1 MLDIE
6 KLVAFWR
13 HGAQEDLT
21 VAQELLERGRIR
33 HGLFFLHLALEKLLK
48 AHVCRQT
55 RDLAPRLP
63 NLVRFAELATLH
75 LPESCADTLAA
86 MNPFAIAGRY
96 PDSPFPLPPPEAAR
110 GYAERVQEVFTCL
123 MRLLSQ

>member
-6 KLVAFWR
+6 KLIAFWR

-55 RDLAPRLP
+55 RDLAPRVH
-63 NLVRFAELATLH
+63 NLVRLAELAALH
-75 LPESCADTLAA
+75 LPESCKDNLAA
-86 MNPFAIAGRY
+86 MNPFAMPGATLTPHFRC
-96 PDSPFPLPPPEAAR
+96 LLMMRPEDMPS
-110 GYAERVQEVFTCL
+110 VFRRFL
-123 MRLLSQ
+123 RA

>member
-6 KLVAFWR
+6 KLIAFWR

-21 VAQELLERGRIR
+21 VAQELLERDRIR

-55 RDLAPRLP
+55 RDLAPRVH
-63 NLVRFAELATLH
+63 NLVRLAELAALH
-75 LPESCADTLAA
+75 LPESCKDTLAA

-96 PDSPFPLPPPEAAR
+96 PDSPFPLPTHDEAR

>member
-6 KLVAFWR
+6 KQITFWR
-13 HGAQEDLT
+13 NGAQEDLT
-21 VAQELLERGRIR
+21 VAQELLERGRSR

-55 RDLAPRLP
+55 RDLAPRLH
-63 NLVRFAELATLH
+63 NLVRLAELAELH
-75 LPESCADTLAA
+75 LSERHQDTLAE

-96 PDSPFPLPPPEAAR
+96 PDTPFPLPTLEGAR
-110 GYAERVQEVFTCL
+110 GYAHRAQEVFTCL
-123 MRLLSQ
+123 MRLL